1 MLIFIAIFI
10 YFYKKNKHFFNH
22 KQKLNNFILLCLLT
36 MLSVFLISPTA
47 IARWQTA
54 TLYIPFLIIFT
65 RIWEKPFI
73 MQISLLGGLFI
84 VFPFLDKFRSFT
96 SWSQFD
102 FKINFKISENNFNSN
117 LNHDVIKSYIKD
129 LKKITP
135 GTLFDRAEFLKIA
148 ITLPNS
154 IETSRPDLNQNLLD
168 AIKELVKNAIKEL
181 IDFRIQEGISME
193 KDLLS
198 NLEVI
203 QNKLIQIEEL
213 IPERMNS
220 IKKRLKKNL
229 DNIKVEIDLNRFE
242 QELIYYLEKF
252 DINEEIVRLKNHLIY
267 FKTTLS
273 ESQIEKGKKLTFISQ
288 ELGREINTI
297 GSKSNNLPMQKAVV
311 EMKNEL
317 EKIKEQLLNVL

>member
-1 MLIFIAIFI
+1 MLQSMTGFGNASIDSEFG
-10 YFYKKNKHFFNH
+10 K
-22 KQKLNNFILLCLLT
+22 
-36 MLSVFLISPTA
+36 
-47 IARWQTA
+47 
-54 TLYIPFLIIFT
+54 
-65 RIWEKPFI
+65 
-73 MQISLLGGLFI
+73 ISLDIKSLNSKN
-84 VFPFLDKFRSFT
+84 LDLNYSLNPMFRNIESDIRSILTT
-96 SWSQFD
+96 SLKRGKID

-154 IETSRPDLNQNLLD
+154 IETNRPDLNQNLLD
-168 AIKELVKNAIKEL
+168 AIIELVKNAIKEL
-181 IDFRIQEGISME
+181 IDFRTQEGVSME

-203 QNKLIQIEEL
+203 QSKLIQIEEL

-229 DNIKVEIDLNRFE
+229 DNINVEIDLNRFE

-267 FKTTLS
+267 FKTTLN

-297 GSKSNNLPMQKAVV
+297 GSKSNNLPMQQAVV

>member
-1 MLIFIAIFI
+1 MLQSMTGFGNASIDSELG
-10 YFYKKNKHFFNH
+10 K
-22 KQKLNNFILLCLLT
+22 
-36 MLSVFLISPTA
+36 
-47 IARWQTA
+47 
-54 TLYIPFLIIFT
+54 
-65 RIWEKPFI
+65 
-73 MQISLLGGLFI
+73 ISLDIKSLNSKN
-84 VFPFLDKFRSFT
+84 LDLNYSLNPMFRNIESDIRSILTT
-96 SWSQFD
+96 SLKRGKID

-129 LKKITP
+129 LKEITP

-154 IETSRPDLNQNLLD
+154 IETNRLDLNQNLLD

-203 QNKLIQIEEL
+203 QNKLIHIEEL

-229 DNIKVEIDLNRFE
+229 DTIKVEIDLNRFE

-267 FKTTLS
+267 FKATLN
-273 ESQIEKGKKLTFISQ
+273 EGQIEKGKKLTFISQ

>member
-1 MLIFIAIFI
+1 MLQSMTGFGNASIDSEFG
-10 YFYKKNKHFFNH
+10 K
-22 KQKLNNFILLCLLT
+22 
-36 MLSVFLISPTA
+36 
-47 IARWQTA
+47 
-54 TLYIPFLIIFT
+54 
-65 RIWEKPFI
+65 
-73 MQISLLGGLFI
+73 ISLDIKSLNSKN
-84 VFPFLDKFRSFT
+84 LDLNYSLNPMFRNIESDIRSILTT
-96 SWSQFD
+96 SLKRGKID

-117 LNHDVIKSYIKD
+117 LNHDIIKSYIKD

-154 IETSRPDLNQNLLD
+154 IETNRPGLNQNLLD
-168 AIKELVKNAIKEL
+168 AIIELVKNAIKEL
-181 IDFRIQEGISME
+181 IDFRTQEGVSME

-267 FKTTLS
+267 FKTTLN

-297 GSKSNNLPMQKAVV
+297 GSKSNNLPMQQAVV

>member
-1 MLIFIAIFI
+1 MLQSMTGFGNASIDSELG
-10 YFYKKNKHFFNH
+10 K
-22 KQKLNNFILLCLLT
+22 
-36 MLSVFLISPTA
+36 
-47 IARWQTA
+47 
-54 TLYIPFLIIFT
+54 
-65 RIWEKPFI
+65 
-73 MQISLLGGLFI
+73 ISLDIKSLNSKN
-84 VFPFLDKFRSFT
+84 LDLNYSLNPMFRNIESDIRSILTT
-96 SWSQFD
+96 SLKRGKID

-203 QNKLIQIEEL
+203 QNKLIHIEEL

>member
-1 MLIFIAIFI
+1 MLQSMTGFGNASIDSEFG
-10 YFYKKNKHFFNH
+10 K
-22 KQKLNNFILLCLLT
+22 
-36 MLSVFLISPTA
+36 
-47 IARWQTA
+47 
-54 TLYIPFLIIFT
+54 
-65 RIWEKPFI
+65 
-73 MQISLLGGLFI
+73 ISLDIKSLNSKN
-84 VFPFLDKFRSFT
+84 LDLNYSLNPMFRNIESDIRSILTT
-96 SWSQFD
+96 SLKRGKID

-154 IETSRPDLNQNLLD
+154 IETNRPDLNQNLLD
-168 AIKELVKNAIKEL
+168 AIIELVKNAIKEL
-181 IDFRIQEGISME
+181 IDFRTQEGVSME

-267 FKTTLS
+267 FKTTLN
-273 ESQIEKGKKLTFISQ
+273 ESQIEKGKKLIFISQ
-288 ELGREINTI
+288 EIGREINTI
-297 GSKSNNLPMQKAVV
+297 GSKSNNLQMQQAVV

>member
-1 MLIFIAIFI
+1 MLQSMTGFGNASLDSEFG
-10 YFYKKNKHFFNH
+10 K
-22 KQKLNNFILLCLLT
+22 
-36 MLSVFLISPTA
+36 
-47 IARWQTA
+47 
-54 TLYIPFLIIFT
+54 
-65 RIWEKPFI
+65 
-73 MQISLLGGLFI
+73 ISLDIKSLNSKN
-84 VFPFLDKFRSFT
+84 LDLNYSLNPIFRNIEGDIRSILT
-96 SWSQFD
+96 NTLKRGKID
-102 FKINFKISENNFNSN
+102 FKINFKISEKNFNSN

-135 GTLFDRAEFLKIA
+135 ETLIDSSELLKIA

-154 IETSRPDLNQNLLD
+154 IETNRPDLNQNLLD
-168 AIKELVKNAIKEL
+168 TIKELVKNAVKEL

-198 NLEVI
+198 NLDLI
-203 QNKLIQIEEL
+203 KNKMIQIEQL
-213 IPERMNS
+213 IPDRMIS
-220 IKKRLKKNL
+220 IRKRLKKSL

-267 FKTTLS
+267 FKKTIN
-273 ESQIEKGKKLTFISQ
+273 ESQIEKGKKLIFISQ
-288 ELGREINTI
+288 EIGREINTI
-297 GSKSNNLPMQKAVV
+297 GSKSNNLPIQQAVV